1 MSEYGKDK
9 GVSADCKAMEAEG
22 EARGQ
27 DVHAKGTLTV
37 STVATQCSE
46 SIAYKYI
53 CLFTVYQTTDLFI
66 FFLVCSVCAHAIHSP
81 ATWLHSPCYAGLSLV
96 SCHITLP
103 RCFGYP

>member
-1 MSEYGKDK
+1 
-9 GVSADCKAMEAEG
+9 VSADCKVMEAEG

-27 DVHAKGTLTV
+27 DMHAKGTLTV
-37 STVATQCSE
+37 STVATRRSE

-53 CLFTVYQTTDLFI
+53 CLLFTVYQTTDLFV
-66 FFLVCSVCAHAIHSP
+66 FFLVCSVRAHAIHSL
-81 ATWLHSPCYAGLSLV
+81 ATWPHSPRYASLSLV